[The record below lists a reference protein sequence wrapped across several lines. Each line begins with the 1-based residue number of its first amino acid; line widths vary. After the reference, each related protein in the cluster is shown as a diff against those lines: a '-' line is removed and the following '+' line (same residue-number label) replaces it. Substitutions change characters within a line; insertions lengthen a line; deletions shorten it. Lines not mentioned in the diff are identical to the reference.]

1 MEEIVMTHFL
11 GLNISDVP
19 IEKVIDKLFSGE
31 FSNKIL
37 VTPNVDHIV
46 RYHKEP
52 SFREV
57 YDKADIYLNDSRIL
71 KLLSN
76 NKIHNVVPGSDLTQ
90 CIFERLD
97 TEKKNVVIIGA
108 TENDILAVKEK
119 YRTRTIT
126 HIEPS
131 FGFINRPDEI
141 TSIVTKCLT
150 YPNSLYFVCVGSPQQ
165 EKLALALR
173 DAGVKGEFLCVGASI
188 LFLSGAEKRAPKI
201 IQKLSLEWAF
211 RLLQS
216 PKRLWKRY
224 LIDGPYIFIL
234 VLRHSFRRK

>member
-1 MEEIVMTHFL
+1 MTYFL
-11 GLNISDVP
+11 GLDILDIP
-19 IEKVIDKLFSGE
+19 IEQVVDKF
-31 FSNKIL
+31 FACDFTNKIL

-46 RYHKEP
+46 RYHKDP
-52 SFREV
+52 AFKKV
-57 YDKADIYLNDSRIL
+57 YDKADVYLNDSRIL

-76 NKIHNVVPGSDLTQ
+76 KKIHNVVPGSDLTQ
-90 CIFERLD
+90 LIFERLV
-97 TEKKNVVIIGA
+97 TANKNIVIIGA
-108 TENDILAVKEK
+108 TTSDILAVKAK
-119 YRTRTIT
+119 YKMQKII

-131 FGFINRPDEI
+131 FGFINKPDEI
-141 TSIVTKCLT
+141 VSIITKCLSNA
-150 YPNSLYFVCVGSPQQ
+150 NSLYFLCVGSPQQ
-165 EKLALALR
+165 EKLAVALR
-173 DAGVKGEFLCVGASI
+173 DSGVKGDFLCVGASI

-234 VLRHSFRRK
+234 VLRYSLRRK